1 MMANQTINGM
11 NGVTA
16 GNGHRDRALAG
27 AVGPKRWDVQ
37 ASEMAKRTFNPIRA
51 IVDSMHIEPNP
62 HKAMI
67 SLSIGDPTVFRN
79 LPTDNVVRTAVK
91 EAIDSGNYDGYAPSI
106 GYQQAR
112 EAIADYYTCAEAPLE
127 ARDVILGSGCSQA
140 IEMAITVLAN
150 PGDNILVPRPGF
162 SLYKTLA
169 TSHGIH
175 VKHYELLPDQC
186 WEIDLEHMESLVDA
200 RTACVVVNNPS
211 NPCGSVFNREHILD
225 ILAVAEK
232 NRVPILA
239 DEIYGDMVFPGH
251 QYHAM
256 APLTSEVPIL
266 ACGGLAKRWLVPG
279 WRMGW
284 VFIHDRHQIFG
295 PNIRDGLLRLSQK
308 ILGPSTVIQ
317 GAMKRILNHTPSD
330 FYQRTVEFIRDNA
343 EYCYNTLTAVPGL
356 KPVMPCGAMYMMVG
370 IQMDKFPE
378 CKDDVQFTQRLVTDQ
393 SVFCLPAKC
402 FEYPNYFRVVL
413 TVPREMLEEAC
424 MRIQDFCAKN
434 YIGTQP

>member
-16 GNGHRDRALAG
+16 GNGHRERALAG
-27 AVGPKRWDVQ
+27 AVGPKRWNVQ

-79 LPTDNVVRTAVK
+79 LPTDNEVRTAVK

-127 ARDVILGSGCSQA
+127 ARDIVLSSGCSQA

-162 SLYKTLA
+162 SLYQTLA
-169 TSHGIH
+169 TSHGVH
-175 VKHYELLPDQC
+175 VKHYDLLPDQC

-239 DEIYGDMVFPGH
+239 DEIYGDM
-251 QYHAM
+251 
-256 APLTSEVPIL
+256 
-266 ACGGLAKRWLVPG
+266 
-279 WRMGW
+279 
-284 VFIHDRHQIFG
+284 
-295 PNIRDGLLRLSQK
+295 IRDGLLRLSQK

-317 GAMKRILNHTPSD
+317 GALKRILNHTPSD
-330 FYQRTVEFIRDNA
+330 FYQRTVEFIKDNA
-343 EYCYNTLTAVPGL
+343 EYCYNTLTTVPGL
-356 KPVMPCGAMYMMVG
+356 KPFMPCGAMYMMVG

-378 CKDDVQFTQRLVTDQ
+378 YKDDVQFTQRLISDQ

-424 MRIQDFCAKN
+424 MRIQDFCAQN